1 MANHAT
7 MQDTKQSKG
16 KKDSAP
22 KAATNAGSA
31 AAANAQKTQNVV
43 SFSKEEI
50 KKILKWYANQG
61 YDAGFVVQMQTAVGA
76 KASGKVDEATILAV
90 ASWQKANGLGVDG
103 LFGPASAAA
112 AGIKMTARPASV
124 AKGEAHDR
132 RADEVQQG
140 LSAAKFKFTAG
151 GIAGIMG
158 NMEAESQ
165 MDVAMTENV
174 KGGVDGGLCSWHGS
188 RAKKLRDNAPK
199 GDWKNVGYQLDFM
212 YSELGPELK
221 GILTNKEYADN
232 PKYCAGAFCAI
243 FERPMNYN
251 AEKFATLPEYISL
264 SDRSGSVKKSRFV
277 LNVYDGRYYL
287 DLQRR
292 IDAALFYYGRYQ
304 SGAPV
309 TLKTAEPS
317 KPDSNVKAKPAAK
330 EKKENTR
337 MDVTIDVY
345 KAVKYN
351 KKYGYS
357 KSKWKK
363 IQKAVGLSGSDVD
376 GYVGP
381 ITTQKIANW
390 QRDNGFKG
398 DDVDGICGP
407 KTLARMFPDGA
418 DTKETKPKSNPKS
431 SDPHEAGG
439 KVETTPV
446 DNSEI
451 PTQTSVRNNTSIYGH
466 VDKAGSKLKAVTTP
480 YKMYYGS
487 SSATIKVHEKVA
499 DRVTNIFAQTAAAYT
514 QEEIEDLG
522 LNQYSGCYNKRK
534 VRGGNSWSIHSWGI
548 AIDIDAGRNPMKS
561 NGKEPL
567 ASSKAKKFWEIVESN
582 GGVSLGRECG
592 YDWMHFQFAKLK

>member
-22 KAATNAGSA
+22 KAATNDGSA

-90 ASWQKANGLGVDG
+90 ASWQKANGLDVDG

-188 RAKKLRDNAPK
+188 RAEKLRDNAPK

-232 PKYCAGAFCAI
+232 PKYCA
-243 FERPMNYN
+243 
-251 AEKFATLPEYISL
+251 
-264 SDRSGSVKKSRFV
+264 
-277 LNVYDGRYYL
+277 
-287 DLQRR
+287 
-292 IDAALFYYGRYQ
+292 
-304 SGAPV
+304 
-309 TLKTAEPS
+309 
-317 KPDSNVKAKPAAK
+317 
-330 EKKENTR
+330 
-337 MDVTIDVY
+337 
-345 KAVKYN
+345 
-351 KKYGYS
+351 
-357 KSKWKK
+357 
-363 IQKAVGLSGSDVD
+363 
-376 GYVGP
+376 
-381 ITTQKIANW
+381 
-390 QRDNGFKG
+390 
-398 DDVDGICGP
+398 
-407 KTLARMFPDGA
+407 
-418 DTKETKPKSNPKS
+418 
-431 SDPHEAGG
+431 
-439 KVETTPV
+439 
-446 DNSEI
+446 
-451 PTQTSVRNNTSIYGH
+451 
-466 VDKAGSKLKAVTTP
+466 
-480 YKMYYGS
+480 
-487 SSATIKVHEKVA
+487 
-499 DRVTNIFAQTAAAYT
+499 
-514 QEEIEDLG
+514 
-522 LNQYSGCYNKRK
+522 
-534 VRGGNSWSIHSWGI
+534 
-548 AIDIDAGRNPMKS
+548 
-561 NGKEPL
+561 
-567 ASSKAKKFWEIVESN
+567 
-582 GGVSLGRECG
+582 
-592 YDWMHFQFAKLK
+592 